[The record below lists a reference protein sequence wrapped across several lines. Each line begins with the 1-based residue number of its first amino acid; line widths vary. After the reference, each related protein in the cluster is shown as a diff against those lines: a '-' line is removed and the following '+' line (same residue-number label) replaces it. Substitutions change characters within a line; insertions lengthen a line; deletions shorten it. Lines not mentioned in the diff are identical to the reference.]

1 MSDTAPSE
9 PAPSL
14 HQFAYTLL
22 RWTEAQPLAKDVP
35 PKLLEALRALP
46 PAEQAQSLK
55 DLCGLAAAAAHH
67 GETGRAYYGLI
78 GVRTLLK
85 VLPEHQAATEDP
97 WQLARL
103 MFARSVGDLDTVLEL
118 WPKYMQAAAAEVGS
132 ILFAFFCEVRDVR
145 DRLKSRISEEQAQAI
160 ATLLMPIPPQT
171 VQAVLEREPWISSA
185 ECRDVLQGLL
195 AEASSGL
202 QQTVKGLVTLLDEAS
217 ERSPEAQ
224 HRREAGRQRAA
235 ELTRLA
241 ASTYATGEAEGILA
255 AADRLDVPPVHRD
268 EARGLL
274 ASLYEAER
282 LTVPELI
289 PAWLAWR
296 GVQKAAWP
304 EHLLARFAREVMEL
318 MRHCGGEY
326 AVAKRRRYLGEY
338 ALQHAKDENADWY
351 APLFYSLLHTY
362 VRLTEYEG
370 DTLELVQRQVFAGQ
384 EAHRLFYRI
393 GNIEGS
399 AQSLEL
405 MLLGRTRL
413 PEDKGGGITK
423 TIEYIDSL
431 LAESQA
437 AEEDRQLDIPSLH
450 RATLL
455 ACRYRFLRVEGSLSD
470 ALYARSHRD
479 LEEAYQIVSSAKGQ
493 FERDTL
499 VRVCF
504 LLSSLELRRAQQGHE
519 EALAE
524 GRRWSERGL
533 ELADSKTDPE
543 GLAIASMTYVQ
554 ILRKQGDRHAALAWV
569 TKALSIPGQPSG
581 FRVSL
586 LLDRARLRLDDERA
600 PREELLAGLH
610 DAEEVQRLLGPSPNE
625 ELRWQLI
632 RVTFELHRA
641 IGDHA
646 AAADVVLRGLRAW
659 EKILTPAHRAALRAQ
674 LIPELQRR
682 QLDSTLDE
690 DEAERQLDAL
700 LGEVSQL
707 PPDALGAV
715 REVAWQWL
723 YYQCL
728 RKDNLR
734 FSETRRAALNALSKP
749 GEGGLP
755 IELLVEVWQDRA
767 TGAQNLPA
775 LFLRIEQAVG
785 KYPDLEEPLL
795 GLGFYLALREC
806 EEESPD
812 LERWARR
819 LEAHLLDPAKSEP
832 STGAVDFLI
841 TLANVRL
848 SAGTTPSI
856 ANTKAAEALVKKAE
870 EVYPEERLSANL
882 RARFNKVRHWMKLRL
897 LGLTP
902 GQDPHKM
909 SLDAQLLARDAE
921 TLDADDRIK
930 FLEELHH
937 WLVRYAVPDA
947 RPLRE
952 YADVLRNQYGVGENF
967 TERAEEIAELTNVS
981 KKDQAELQSLREQG
995 VPKDLAKDLL
1005 RGEHLAHLTLAEP
1018 HAADEGVSL
1027 LTALLSKA
1035 AAAVDAPWRVAYTA
1049 RVHRALGQLW
1059 MYHKSQDRRTVL
1071 QNAIMHFERASSL
1084 WPTGD
1089 VDGYLEVAHDHA
1101 NALWTWDSLD
1111 AKERQEFADRART
1124 VIKTALAHPGA
1135 AAYPVRQALL
1145 YRLLGLVEQ
1154 YEKRFNV
1161 QTDLARFRRML
1172 SYHEKALE
1180 LCPQGESDER
1190 FQILVT
1196 LANACRDYF
1205 GGQASKD
1212 REPAILERAIET
1224 YREALRVA
1232 SQLRS
1237 LLPTEPA
1244 RAKKCLAGALR
1255 LRGAAGDLDEAKAL
1269 ILESLEVRTERHFP
1283 ISRAESLYSLAE
1295 VELDRY
1301 EGGQSDALIAA
1312 RTAAVECQVL
1322 LARGGNPAIEA
1333 SVAALLRR
1341 IQDLVGSQPQDAV
1354 GSGQAGP
1361 SIMDR
1366 MLEDAEK
1373 EHPELVRDADPR
1385 IHTKA
1390 TSEDNIGRSALRDA
1404 MIQHVGLGFDV
1415 VRELT
1420 GSTDRGTAR
1429 RVPLSDLLTRVEA
1442 LLTQGDQKSANR
1454 ILAAAFG
1461 ASCGN
1466 PEDFQPEERR
1476 RLQGLTYQLLTDEF
1490 LDSLPWQEATL
1501 LRHQAVHALQGR
1513 WSHLMP
1519 SDWQWIEQQQRAA
1532 VTALV
1537 SQNAEDSYLPEVWKN
1552 LGLILWKRPYGSF
1565 QDRYR
1570 EAQSLFKNAL
1580 ALARKHKQRTMS
1592 VSLLNDLA
1600 TLFDELA
1607 LEDPLLRYQAID
1619 YYSQIIALGGTH
1631 GKDLDH
1637 HQLALGNRGWARINL
1652 PTEDQPQGY
1661 RDAITDLEAALKLCG
1676 DNPHLLRNRAH
1687 HYNHLGLAHMDMV
1700 PFESGHLSKSIDC
1713 FETSIEICQQ
1723 LKDHVE
1729 EARAKQNLGLCL
1741 MRHGTAADLVRAKE
1755 VLKEALR
1762 VRRGRTIEEWETL
1775 GNLVGVRL
1783 RMRIPM
1789 GAFPDD
1795 PGLMADVKTLAE
1807 RLEREQQYERA
1818 LQTHGYIFELL
1829 LLRTAPDIRELI
1841 AVTDTMLSSAET
1853 IWGAATRTAAQQ
1865 MYSQRI
1871 ASLAAQRALL
1881 AAEAGEPPVNVLR
1894 HSQRGKA
1901 RTLRWHRS
1909 LLLAEL
1915 PPAVRSAY
1923 ASQLAELARLRLS
1936 KQADDRAAA
1945 LQKEEEI
1952 TALLRRQGLA
1962 SVGINVET
1970 TKLKQKLENH
1980 RQTALIDIA
1989 LTPFGSVCTRAY
2001 LNRSGELTIDSKRLS
2016 LTSQMVQS
2024 WLHGDAKNKP
2034 RGWLSAIAMVGNA
2047 LHEKGRSDAQLLDIL
2062 ESGHASCMRL
2072 LATLHEELIAPAT
2085 GDLRGLGIDDL
2096 VMCLPGALGGLP
2108 LASACKIGS
2117 DGTPCHL
2124 IETFRSVAL
2133 TPSIATWTESEEPI
2147 SRIRRAATVMT
2158 ELAMPQA
2165 AAPTRTLIERLR
2177 AAGTTIEEL
2186 RENGTGRQRA
2196 SVSNALAVLGE
2207 ADLVHFVVH
2216 GRFEPKDSA
2225 RSGLALSNGEI
2236 LSVEQLLS
2244 LPVPSPSTMVVLAAC
2259 SSGRTGTSDHAG
2271 EWLGISGAML
2281 RIGVRNV
2288 IATLWDVETKA
2299 TLRLIDAFYDALL
2312 GGQTN
2317 QAICLGMAMREQLKS
2332 GRAGE
2337 LGGPHPLVESAPEQT
2352 LPRLRRLC
2360 ASPLFWS
2367 GIVAMQA
2374 G

>member
-1 MSDTAPSE
+1 MSDSEPSE
-9 PAPSL
+9 PAASL
-14 HQFAYTLL
+14 HPFAYTLL
-22 RWTEAQPLAKDVP
+22 RWTEAQPLAKEVP

-46 PAEQAQSLK
+46 PAEQAQALK

-78 GVRTLLK
+78 GAKTLLK
-85 VLPEHQAATEDP
+85 ALPEHQAATEDP
-97 WQLARL
+97 WQLSRL
-103 MFARSVGDLDTVLEL
+103 MIAQSVGDLDTVLEL
-118 WPKYMQAAAAEVGS
+118 WPKFMQVADGDDS
-132 ILFAFFCEVRDVR
+132 GLLAFFSEVRDVR
-145 DRLKSRISEEQAQAI
+145 DRLKSRITEEQARAI

-171 VQAVLEREPWISSA
+171 VQAVLEREPWISSS

-195 AEASSGL
+195 AEVSPDL
-202 QQTVKGLVTLLDEAS
+202 QQTISSLVALLDDES
-217 ERSPEAQ
+217 GRSPEAQ
-224 HRREAGRQRAA
+224 QRFEAGRQRAA
-235 ELTRLA
+235 ELARLA
-241 ASTYATGEAEGILA
+241 ASSYAAGEAEGIFV
-255 AADRLDVPPVHRD
+255 AADRLDVPAISTD
-268 EARGLL
+268 EGAGLL
-274 ASLYEAER
+274 ATLYEAER

-289 PAWLAWR
+289 PAWLAWL

-304 EHLLARFAREVMEL
+304 EHLLARFAREIMEL
-318 MRHCGGEY
+318 MRHCGSEY

-338 ALQHAKDENADWY
+338 ALQHAKDENAEWY

-370 DTLELVQRQVFAGQ
+370 DTLELVQRQVLAGQ
-384 EAHRLFYRI
+384 EAHRLFFRL

-405 MLLGRTRL
+405 MLLGKTRL
-413 PEDKGGGITK
+413 PEDKGGGFAK
-423 TIEYIDSL
+423 TIEYIDGL

-437 AEEDRQLDIPSLH
+437 AEADKRLDIPPLH

-455 ACRYRFLRVEGSLSD
+455 VCRYRFQKEDGPLSESL
-470 ALYARSHRD
+470 YERIRRD
-479 LEEAYQIVSSAKGQ
+479 LEEAYQIVAQAKGD
-493 FERDTL
+493 FERETL

-504 LLSSLELRRAQQGHE
+504 LLASLELRRAQQGYE
-519 EALAE
+519 DALAN

-533 ELADSKTDPE
+533 ELADVKTDPE
-543 GLAIASMTYVQ
+543 GLAIAAMTHVQ
-554 ILRKQGDRHAALAWV
+554 ILRMQGDRHAALAWV

-600 PREELLAGLH
+600 SREALLSGLH
-610 DAEEVQRLLGPSPNE
+610 DAEEVQRLIGPSPNE

-641 IGDHA
+641 LGDHA

-659 EKILTPAHRAALRAQ
+659 EKILTPVHRADLRAQ

-682 QLDSTLDE
+682 RLDSTLDE

-700 LGEVSQL
+700 LGDVSQL
-707 PPDALGAV
+707 PPNALGVV

-734 FSETRRAALNALSKP
+734 FSEARRAALDALSKP
-749 GEGGLP
+749 SEGSLP
-755 IELLVEVWQDRA
+755 IALLADVWQDRA
-767 TGAQNLPA
+767 TGAQNLPT
-775 LFLRIEQAVG
+775 LFVRIEQAVG
-785 KYPDLEEPLL
+785 KYPDLEQPLL

-806 EEESPD
+806 EEDSTD
-812 LERWARR
+812 LGRWARR
-819 LEAHLLDPAKSEP
+819 LEAHLLDSAKSEP

-841 TLANVRL
+841 ALANVRL

-856 ANTKAAEALVKKAE
+856 ANTKAAETLVKKAE

-882 RARFNKVRHWMKLRL
+882 RTRLNRVRLWTKLRL

-921 TLDADDRIK
+921 ALNADDRIK

-937 WLVRYAVPDA
+937 WLVSYAAPDA
-947 RPLRE
+947 KPLRE
-952 YADVLRNQYGVGENF
+952 YADVLRNQYGVGEHF
-967 TERAEEIAELTNVS
+967 TERAEEIAELSSVS

-1018 HAADEGVSL
+1018 HAADEGLSL
-1027 LTALLSKA
+1027 LTTLLSKA
-1035 AAAVDAPWRVAYTA
+1035 AASIDAPWRVAYTA

-1059 MYHKSQDRRTVL
+1059 MYHKSQNRRAVL

-1084 WPTGD
+1084 WSTAD

-1101 NALWTWDSLD
+1101 NALWTWESLD
-1111 AKERQEFADRART
+1111 AKERQEFAERART
-1124 VIKTALAHPGA
+1124 VIRTALAHPGA

-1154 YEKRFNV
+1154 YEKRFNFPI
-1161 QTDLARFRRML
+1161 DSARFRRML

-1180 LCPQGESDER
+1180 LCPKGELDER
-1190 FQILVT
+1190 FQILIT
-1196 LANACRDYF
+1196 LANACRDHF
-1205 GGQASKD
+1205 GGQTSKD

-1224 YREALRVA
+1224 YKEALRLA
-1232 SQLRS
+1232 SQLRRS
-1237 LLPTEPA
+1237 PPTELA
-1244 RAKKCLAGALR
+1244 RAKKCLADALR

-1283 ISRAESLYSLAE
+1283 IPRAESLYSLAE

-1301 EGGQSDALIAA
+1301 ESGQSDALTAA
-1312 RTAAVECQVL
+1312 RNAAVECQVL
-1322 LARGGNPAIEA
+1322 LAHGGNPAIEA
-1333 SVAALLRR
+1333 AVAALLRR
-1341 IQDLVGSQPQDAV
+1341 IQGLLGSQAQDAV

-1404 MIQHVGLGFDV
+1404 MIDHIALGFEV
-1415 VRELT
+1415 VKELT

-1429 RVPLSDLLTRVEA
+1429 RVPLGDLLARVEA
-1442 LLTQGDQKSANR
+1442 LLAQGDRKSANR
-1454 ILAAAFG
+1454 ILSAAFG

-1466 PEDFQPEERR
+1466 PEDFQPEARR
-1476 RLQGLTYQLLTDEF
+1476 RLRGLAYQLLTDEF
-1490 LDSLPWQEATL
+1490 LDSLPWQEATF

-1513 WSHLMP
+1513 WSHLVP
-1519 SDWQWIEQQQRAA
+1519 SDWQWIERQQRAA
-1532 VTALV
+1532 VTALA
-1537 SQNAEDSYLPEVWKN
+1537 SRSAEDTYLPELWKN
-1552 LGLILWKRPYGSF
+1552 LGLILWKRPYGPF

-1570 EAQSLFKNAL
+1570 EAQTLFKDAL
-1580 ALARKHKQRTMS
+1580 ALARKHRQQTMT
-1592 VSLLNDLA
+1592 VSLLLDLA

-1607 LEDPLLRYQAID
+1607 REDPLLRYQAID
-1619 YYSQIIALGGTH
+1619 YYSQVIALGGTH

-1652 PTEDQPQGY
+1652 PPEDQPQGY

-1676 DNPHLLRNRAH
+1676 DSPHLLRNRAH

-1700 PFESGHLSKSIDC
+1700 PFESGHLSKALDC
-1713 FETSIEICQQ
+1713 FESSIEICQQ
-1723 LKDHVE
+1723 LKDPVE

-1755 VLKEALR
+1755 VLKDALR
-1762 VRRGRTIEEWETL
+1762 VRRGRTVEEWETL

-1795 PGLMADVKTLAE
+1795 PGLMADVKSLAE

-1818 LQTHGYIFELL
+1818 MQTQGYIFDLL
-1829 LLRTAPDIRELI
+1829 LLRAAPDIRELI
-1841 AVTDTMLSSAET
+1841 AVTETMLSSAET
-1853 IWGAATRTAAQQ
+1853 IWQAATRTPAQQ

-1894 HSQRGKA
+1894 HSQRGKG

-1915 PPAVRSAY
+1915 PPAVRNAY

-1936 KQADDRAAA
+1936 KQAEDRAAA
-1945 LQKEEEI
+1945 IQKEEEI
-1952 TALLRRQGLA
+1952 SAILRSQGLA
-1962 SVGINVET
+1962 NTDIDISAE
-1970 TKLKQKLENH
+1970 KLKQKLENH
-1980 RQTALIDIA
+1980 RRTALIDVA
-1989 LTPFGSVCTRAY
+1989 LTPFGSVCTRIY
-2001 LNRSGELTIDSKRLS
+2001 LNRTGELTIDSKRLS
-2016 LTSQMVQS
+2016 LTLRMVQS
-2024 WLHGDAKNKP
+2024 WLRDDAKTKT
-2034 RGWLSAIAMVGNA
+2034 RGWLSAVSMVGKA
-2047 LHEKGRSDAQLLDIL
+2047 LHEKGLSDSQLLDIL
-2062 ESGHASCMRL
+2062 ESGHASSMQL
-2072 LATLHEELIAPAT
+2072 LASLHDELIAPVT
-2085 GDLRGLGIDDL
+2085 GDLRALGIDDL
-2096 VMCLPGALGGLP
+2096 VMCLPGTLGGLP
-2108 LASACKIGS
+2108 LAAACRIGN

-2124 IETFRSVAL
+2124 IENFRSVAL
-2133 TPSIATWTESEEPI
+2133 TPSIAIWMDSEEPT

-2165 AAPTRTLIERLR
+2165 AGPTRALAERLR
-2177 AAGTTIEEL
+2177 AAGTIIEEL
-2186 RENGTGRQRA
+2186 RESGSGRQRA

-2207 ADLVHFVVH
+2207 ADLIHFAVH

-2225 RSGLALSNGEI
+2225 QSGLALCNGEV

-2244 LPVPSPSTMVVLAAC
+2244 LPVPSPSTTVLLAAC
-2259 SSGRTGTSDHAG
+2259 SSGRTGAADLAG

-2288 IATLWDVETKA
+2288 IGTLWDVETKA
-2299 TLRLIDAFYDALL
+2299 TLRLVDAFYDALL
-2312 GGQTN
+2312 DGQIN
-2317 QAICLGMAMREQLKS
+2317 PAVCLGIAMREQLKI

-2337 LGGPHPLVESAPEQT
+2337 LGASHPLIENAPEQT

-2360 ASPLFWS
+2360 ASPLFWA
-2367 GIVAMQA
+2367 GLVAMQA
-2374 G
+2374 H